1 MKNTKMMQEKKEL
14 LEVCKEF
21 VNSND
26 KSNSYLCRFH
36 RLYLDGSYTGYDTY
50 KYNIN
55 RVKSLKTDNSLEKF
69 AFQTFCKFVRIEFFE
84 NSSRV
89 TNEIIKTSL
98 MEDLAADEYNNLMEE
113 IIKNVAEFKADHE

>member
-1 MKNTKMMQEKKEL
+1 MNNTKMNQEKKEL
-14 LEVCKEF
+14 MEVCKEF

-26 KSNSYLCRFH
+26 KRNSYLCRFH

-55 RVKSLKTDNSLEKF
+55 RVKSLKTDKSLEKF
-69 AFQTFCKFVRIEFFE
+69 SFQTFCKFIRIEFFE

-89 TNEIIKTSL
+89 TNDIIKTCL
-98 MEDLAADEYNNLMEE
+98 IEDLADEYNNLMEE

>member
-14 LEVCKEF
+14 IQVCKEF
-21 VNSND
+21 VNSNN
-26 KSNSYLCRFH
+26 KANAYLCRFH

-55 RVKSLKTDNSLEKF
+55 RVKSLKTDKSLEKF
-69 AFQTFCKFVRIEFFE
+69 SFQTFCKFIRIEFFE

-89 TNEIIKTSL
+89 TNDIIKTCL
-98 MEDLAADEYNNLMEE
+98 MEGLADEYNNLMEE

>member
-1 MKNTKMMQEKKEL
+1 MKNSKMLEEKKEL
-14 LEVCKEF
+14 IEVCKEF

-50 KYNIN
+50 KYHIN
-55 RVKSLKTDNSLEKF
+55 RVKSLQTSKSLENF

-84 NSSRV
+84 DSTRI
-89 TNEIIKTSL
+89 TNDIIKTFL
-98 MEDLAADEYNNLMEE
+98 MEGVGVEYNNLMKK
-113 IIKNVAEFKADHE
+113 IIENVADFKADHE

>member
-1 MKNTKMMQEKKEL
+1 MKNTKKMQEKKEL
-14 LEVCKEF
+14 IEACKEF

-26 KSNSYLCRFH
+26 KRNSYLCRFH

-55 RVKSLKTDNSLEKF
+55 KVKSLKTDNSLEKF
-69 AFQTFCKFVRIEFFE
+69 AFQTFYKFIRIEFFE

-89 TNEIIKTSL
+89 TNDIIKTCL
-98 MEDLAADEYNNLMEE
+98 MEGLADEYNNLMEE

>member
-14 LEVCKEF
+14 TEVCKEF
-21 VNSND
+21 VNSNN
-26 KSNSYLCRFH
+26 KANSYLCRFH

-55 RVKSLKTDNSLEKF
+55 RVKSLKTDKSLEKF
-69 AFQTFCKFVRIEFFE
+69 SFQTFCKFIRIEFFE

-89 TNEIIKTSL
+89 TNDIIKTCL
-98 MEDLAADEYNNLMEE
+98 MEGLADEYNNLMKK
-113 IIKNVAEFKADHE
+113 IIENVADFKADHE

>member
-14 LEVCKEF
+14 IQVCKEF

-50 KYNIN
+50 KYNVN
-55 RVKSLKTDNSLEKF
+55 RVKSLNTDKSLEKF
-69 AFQTFCKFVRIEFFE
+69 SFQTFCKFIRIEFFE

-89 TNEIIKTSL
+89 TNDIIKTCL
-98 MEDLAADEYNNLMEE
+98 MEGLADEYNNLMEE

>member
-14 LEVCKEF
+14 IQVCKEF
-21 VNSND
+21 VNSNN
-26 KSNSYLCRFH
+26 KANAYLCRFH

-55 RVKSLKTDNSLEKF
+55 RVKSLKTDKSLEKF
-69 AFQTFCKFVRIEFFE
+69 SFQTFCKFIRIEFFE

-89 TNEIIKTSL
+89 TNEIIKTYL
-98 MEDLAADEYNNLMEE
+98 IEGLADEYNNLMEE

>member
-14 LEVCKEF
+14 MEVCKEF
-21 VNSND
+21 VNSNN
-26 KSNSYLCRFH
+26 KANAYLCRFH

-50 KYNIN
+50 KYNVN
-55 RVKSLKTDNSLEKF
+55 RVKSLKTDKSLEKF
-69 AFQTFCKFVRIEFFE
+69 SFQTFCKFIRIEFFE

-89 TNEIIKTSL
+89 TNDIIKTCL
-98 MEDLAADEYNNLMEE
+98 MEGLADEYNNLMEE

>member
-14 LEVCKEF
+14 MEVCKEF
-21 VNSND
+21 VNSNN
-26 KSNSYLCRFH
+26 KVNAYLCRFH

-50 KYNIN
+50 KYNVN
-55 RVKSLKTDNSLEKF
+55 RVKSLKTDKSLEKF
-69 AFQTFCKFVRIEFFE
+69 SFQTFCKFIRIEFFE

-89 TNEIIKTSL
+89 TNEIIKTYL
-98 MEDLAADEYNNLMEE
+98 IEGLADEYNNLMKE

>member
-1 MKNTKMMQEKKEL
+1 MKNTKMNQEKKEL
-14 LEVCKEF
+14 MEVCKEF
-21 VNSND
+21 INSND

-50 KYNIN
+50 KYNVN
-55 RVKSLKTDNSLEKF
+55 KVKSFKSSESLEKF

-84 NSSRV
+84 DSTRV
-89 TNEIIKTSL
+89 TNDIIKSYL
-98 MEDLAADEYNNLMEE
+98 MEGLANKYNNLMKE

>member
-14 LEVCKEF
+14 MEVCKEF
-21 VNSND
+21 VNSNN
-26 KSNSYLCRFH
+26 KANAYLSKFH

-50 KYNIN
+50 KYNVN

-69 AFQTFCKFVRIEFFE
+69 AFQTFCKFIRIEFFE

-89 TNEIIKTSL
+89 TNNIIKTFL
-98 MEDLAADEYNNLMEE
+98 IEDLADEYNNLMEE

>member
-1 MKNTKMMQEKKEL
+1 MNNTKMNQEKKEL
-14 LEVCKEF
+14 IEACKEF

-26 KSNSYLCRFH
+26 KSNSYLCKFH

-50 KYNIN
+50 KYNVN
-55 RVKSLKTDNSLEKF
+55 KVKSFKSSESLEKF

-84 NSSRV
+84 DSTRV
-89 TNEIIKTSL
+89 TNDIIKSYL
-98 MEDLAADEYNNLMEE
+98 IEGLANKYNNLMKE

>member
-1 MKNTKMMQEKKEL
+1 MKNTKIKKKKKEL
-14 LEVCKEF
+14 MEVCKEF

-50 KYNIN
+50 KYNVN
-55 RVKSLKTDNSLEKF
+55 RVKSLKTDKSLEKF
-69 AFQTFCKFVRIEFFE
+69 SFQTFCKFIRIEFFE

-89 TNEIIKTSL
+89 TNDIIKTCL
-98 MEDLAADEYNNLMEE
+98 MEGLADEYNNLMEE

>member
-14 LEVCKEF
+14 TEVCKEF
-21 VNSND
+21 VNSSD
-26 KSNSYLCRFH
+26 KVNSYLCRFY
-36 RLYLDGSYTGYDTY
+36 RLYLDGSYTGENTY
-50 KYNIN
+50 KYHIN

-69 AFQTFCKFVRIEFFE
+69 AFQTFCKFIRIEFFE

-89 TNEIIKTSL
+89 TNAIIKTYL
-98 MEDLAADEYNNLMEE
+98 IEGLADKYNNLMEE

>member
-1 MKNTKMMQEKKEL
+1 MNNTKMVQEKKEL
-14 LEVCKEF
+14 MEVCKEF

-50 KYNIN
+50 KYNVN
-55 RVKSLKTDNSLEKF
+55 KVKSFKSSESLEKF

-84 NSSRV
+84 DYTRV
-89 TNEIIKTSL
+89 TNDIIKSYL
-98 MEDLAADEYNNLMEE
+98 MEGLANKYNNLMKE